1 MKVLIVGGGGREHAL
16 AWKCAQSPRVR
27 EVLVAPG
34 NAGTGAEPRVRNVE
48 TAASDIAGLIEL
60 ARREAVALTII
71 GPEAP
76 LVAGIVDAFQE
87 AGLRC
92 FGPSRLAAR
101 LEGSKAFS
109 KDFLQRHHIPTAS
122 YRVFTR
128 ANYDRAWL
136 RAQRA
141 PIVVK
146 ASGLASG
153 KGVIIAHSLDEA
165 EAAVAGMFGGRFGD
179 AGAEI
184 VIEQFLAGEE
194 ASFIV
199 VADGEHVLALA
210 SSQDHK
216 RLGDGDSGPN
226 TGGMGAY
233 SPAPVVSSAIHARV
247 MREIIAPTMRGL
259 GQDGTPYTGFL
270 YAGLMIGPDG
280 APMVIE
286 FNCRLGDPETQP
298 IMARLQSDLT
308 TLCDAALDRRLDGI
322 EAQWDPRAALGVV
335 LAAHG
340 YPEAVRT
347 GDVITGLERAAALPG
362 KVFHAGTQQVASR
375 VLTSGGRVLCA
386 VGLGDRVSDA
396 QRAAYALVDCI
407 HYDGMQFRRDIG
419 YHAIARE
426 RPGGHD

>member
-16 AWKCAQSPRVR
+16 AWKCAQSPRVS

-34 NAGTGAEPRVRNVE
+34 NAGTGAEPRVRNVAV
-48 TAASDIAGLIEL
+48 AATDIAGLIEL

-76 LVAGIVDAFQE
+76 LVAGIVDAFQG

-109 KDFLQRHHIPTAS
+109 KDFLQRHHIPTAA

-153 KGVIIAHSLDEA
+153 KGVIIAHSLEEA

-199 VADGEHVLALA
+199 MADGEHVLALA

-259 GQDGTPYTGFL
+259 GKDGTPYTGFL

-298 IMARLQSDLT
+298 ILARLQSDLT
-308 TLCDAALDRRLDGI
+308 TLCEAALDRRLSGV
-322 EAQWDPRAALGVV
+322 EAQWDPHAALGVV

-347 GDVITGLERAAALPG
+347 GDAITGLERAAALPG
-362 KVFHAGTQQVASR
+362 KVFHAGTQRVGER

-396 QRAAYALVDCI
+396 QRQAYALVDCI

-426 RPGGHD
+426 RAGGHD